1 MQAPLPEL
9 AEHVIGLGLI
19 EQAQN
24 DVYLLSQL
32 IAFLEQRPPES
43 AFVLLGHAPWAG
55 DLADWAANTQPQDY
69 LGHFPDISL
78 YNESPQSYTNFFIY
92 LRYCPLPAETNL
104 YYLLCLPPGDYLSTT
119 RNLLPKLNFKG
130 TWVLPFL
137 PAGHWPNRDFDP
149 HQPLLI
155 HTVTRS
161 GTLRFWPVL
170 ASLLKALGRQ
180 TAVCG
185 YPDENRRIMSGL
197 RWPDETQQV
206 EPLPLNA
213 LTDPVAR
220 IRLSMMDPHLRFP
233 SREQIQAYYLQE
245 LADLDYYQARLL
257 HCHVFVPLEPL
268 LELANIRLIA
278 LIRDPRDVLISF
290 YFAYLNKGYFLD
302 HQRYQT
308 EYPQVY
314 KEALLLSLAE
324 RGWQYLS
331 FNKLMDFPDLK
342 TLAQHYLSCLNSP
355 QVYVVRFEDLHQAPE
370 ATYLKLLSAQ
380 GLLEQPYYS
389 LAPEQFKQALRLEDF
404 EFQTQGRRKRGQA
417 MEPQELNYGSHRRG
431 LVGDWQNHLSPQLKE
446 QLKALIGPELIQ
458 LGYERDLNW

>member
-1 MQAPLPEL
+1 MLAVLPPEPDC
-9 AEHVIGLGLI
+9 VIGLGLL

-32 IAFLEQRPPES
+32 IAFLDSLGPDGV
-43 AFVLLGHAPWAG
+43 FVLLGHASWAG
-55 DLADWAANTQPQDY
+55 DLAQWAASTQPQRY

-92 LRYCPLPAETNL
+92 LRYCPLPSDQAIT
-104 YYLLCLPPGDYLSTT
+104 YVLCLPPGDYLSTT

-130 TWVLPFL
+130 RWVLPFL
-137 PAGHWPNRDFDP
+137 PTGHWPNRDFDP
-149 HQPLLI
+149 PQPLLI

-170 ASLLKALGRQ
+170 ESLLKALGRQ

-185 YPDENRRIMSGL
+185 YPDENRRLMSGL
-197 RWPDETQQV
+197 RWPAEQQV
-206 EPLPLNA
+206 KALPLST

-220 IRLSMMDPHLRFP
+220 IRASMWDPALRFP
-233 SREQIQAYYLQE
+233 SREQILAYYLHE
-245 LADLDYYQARLL
+245 LADLDFYQARLL
-257 HCHVFVPLEPL
+257 HCHVFVPIEPFLKLE
-268 LELANIRLIA
+268 NTRLIA
-278 LIRDPRDVLISF
+278 LMRDPRDVLISF

-302 HQRYQT
+302 YQRYQT
-308 EYPQVY
+308 EYPQTH
-314 KEALLLSLAE
+314 KEALLQSLAE
-324 RGWQYLS
+324 NGWQYLS
-331 FNKLMDFPDLK
+331 FNKLLDFPDLK
-342 TLAQHYLSCLNSP
+342 TLAQHYLTCLNSP

-370 ATYLKLLSAQ
+370 ATYLKLLTTQ

-417 MEPQELNYGSHRRG
+417 MDPQELNYGSHRRG
-431 LVGDWQNHLSPQLKE
+431 LVGDWQAHFTPQLKE

>member
-1 MQAPLPEL
+1 MQAPLSEL

-32 IAFLEQRPPES
+32 VAFLDSLGPEGV
-43 AFVLLGHAPWAG
+43 FVLLGHASWAG
-55 DLADWAANTQPQDY
+55 DLAQWAASTHSKRY

-92 LRYCPLPAETNL
+92 LRYCPLPSAQAIT
-104 YYLLCLPPGDYLSTT
+104 YLLCLPPGDYLSTT

-130 TWVLPFL
+130 RWVLPFL
-137 PAGHWPNRDFDP
+137 PLGTWPNRDFDP
-149 HQPLLI
+149 HQPLVI

-170 ASLLKALGRQ
+170 ESLLKALGRQ

-185 YPDENRRIMSGL
+185 YPDENRRLMSGL
-197 RWPDETQQV
+197 RGPAEQQIKA
-206 EPLPLNA
+206 LPLTA

-220 IRLSMMDPHLRFP
+220 IRASMWDPHLRFP
-233 SREQIQAYYLQE
+233 SRERIQAYYLHE
-245 LADLDYYQARLL
+245 LADLDFYQARLL

-268 LELANIRLIA
+268 LELENIRLIA

-308 EYPQVY
+308 EYPQAH

-324 RGWQYLS
+324 NGWQYLS
-331 FNKLMDFPDLK
+331 FNKLIDFPTLK
-342 TLAQHYLSCLNSP
+342 TLAQHYLSCLQHP
-355 QVYVVRFEDLHQAPE
+355 RVYAVRFEDLHQSPE
-370 ATYLKLLSAQ
+370 STYQGLLAAQ

-389 LAPEQFKQALRLEDF
+389 LAPEQFKQALSLEDF
-404 EFQTQGRRKRGQA
+404 EFQTQGRRKRGA
-417 MEPQELNYGSHRRG
+417 EMNPQELNYGSHRRG

-458 LGYERDLNW
+458 LGYESDLNW